1 MIVCQVEF
9 ELTTSWLQ
17 IAIVETPN
25 TKKVFHPHCVLR
37 LGEIGKVCNFLVR
50 HQPSLIKG
58 SNIAPVQLD
67 ITTTTI

>member
-1 MIVCQVEF
+1 MDSIYPLVVTEAVAAWRGTDSGWAGGI
-9 ELTTSWLQ
+9 L
-17 IAIVETPN
+17 
-25 TKKVFHPHCVLR
+25 LR
-37 LGEIGKVCNFLVR
+37 WGEIGKVCNFLVR